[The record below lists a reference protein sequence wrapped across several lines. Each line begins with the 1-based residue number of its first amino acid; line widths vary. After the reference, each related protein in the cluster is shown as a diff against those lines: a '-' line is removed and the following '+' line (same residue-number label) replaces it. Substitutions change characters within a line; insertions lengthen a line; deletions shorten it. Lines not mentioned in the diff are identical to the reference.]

1 MKTQTVKSFFKKV
14 SSTGSNPRAGMKRPD
29 LNWSFEAV
37 EAEDLPSL
45 SPVQAS
51 AMINSV
57 IEAFGRKKIAEA
69 GDDWNFAPSGI
80 DFKNAYEDLVAE
92 RTSSRLVTKESLKA
106 FAAFYQVQAV
116 KVLGA
121 TLAAGIA
128 GSNLIQD
135 RFKAVSGKNDVLAV
149 MLNRFE
155 SLIEKCEEEEI
166 LPFVELIEALMKEL
180 NELMEI
186 KVSADML

>member
-14 SSTGSNPRAGMKRPD
+14 SSTGSNPRAGMKRED

-37 EAEDLPSL
+37 EVEDLSSL
-45 SPVQAS
+45 SPVQACG
-51 AMINSV
+51 MINSV
-57 IEAFGRKKIAEA
+57 IEVFGRKQIAQA
-69 GDDWNFAPSGI
+69 GDDWNFQPSGI
-80 DFKNAYEDLVAE
+80 TFASAYDDLITE

-106 FAAFYQVQAV
+106 LGEFYKTQVV
-116 KVLGA
+116 KVLGS
-121 TLAAGIA
+121 TQAAGLTGA
-128 GSNLIQD
+128 NLIQD
-135 RFKAVSGKNDVLAV
+135 RFKSVSGKNDVLRV
-149 MLNRFE
+149 MLARFE

>member
-14 SSTGSNPRAGMKRPD
+14 SSTGTNPRAGMKRPD
-29 LNWSFEAV
+29 LSWNFESV
-37 EAEDLPSL
+37 EAEDLPNL
-45 SPVQAS
+45 SPIQAC

-57 IEAFGRKKIAEA
+57 IEAFGRKQIAQA
-69 GDDWNFAPSGI
+69 GDDWNFSPSGI
-80 DFKNAYEDLVAE
+80 NFANAYEELVAE

-106 FAAFYQVQAV
+106 LGEFYKIQVV
-116 KVLGA
+116 KVLGSTA
-121 TLAAGIA
+121 AAGLA
-128 GSNLIQD
+128 GANLIQD
-135 RFKAVSGKNDVLAV
+135 RFKSVSGKNDVLGV
-149 MLNRFE
+149 MLSRFE
-155 SLIEKCEEEEI
+155 SLIELCAEEEI